1 MLGTAL
7 GAGGIKGNRAEFL
20 PARYLPAGGTFNI
33 LGQIFQFV
41 LWVLMGSLPKGL
53 ENPRLKIIAVLCAKH

>member
-33 LGQIFQFV
+33 QGQIFQ
-41 LWVLMGSLPKGL
+41 SLFYG
-53 ENPRLKIIAVLCAKH
+53 C